1 MAIMDWF
8 SRYVIA
14 WEVCSSLEIEFVIRN
29 LNNALKT
36 NTPEIFNSDQGS
48 HFTSP
53 QHTNVLSGNNISISM
68 DGRGRCMDNIFTERL
83 WRTVKY
89 ENIYIKFYS
98 NISELRL
105 GLEEYFHF
113 YNYERFHSKLNDR
126 TPAEVYF
133 NKII

>member
-1 MAIMDWF
+1 MDWF

-113 YNYERFHSKLNDR
+113 YNNERFHSKLNDH

-133 NKII
+133 NNII